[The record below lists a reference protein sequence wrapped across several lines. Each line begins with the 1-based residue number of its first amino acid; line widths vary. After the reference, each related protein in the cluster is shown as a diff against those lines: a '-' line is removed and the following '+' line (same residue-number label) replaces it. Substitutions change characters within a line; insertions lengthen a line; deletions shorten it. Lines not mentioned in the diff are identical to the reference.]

1 MLGAISHVDTFDYK
15 PTLEKMH
22 GQEIPPSVR
31 NTQRLSTM
39 SNGQSSFP
47 LVAPL
52 AKFQPRGQ
60 SGAWVSDLLPHI
72 AGIVDELCFIK
83 TMHTEHVNHDPA
95 AKFLH
100 TGFQLSGRP
109 SIGAWVNYGLGSDNT
124 NLPAFVVM
132 SAGASQGVPLDSNV
146 WASGF
151 LPSHHQ
157 GVQFRAD
164 ADPVL
169 YVRNPAGIEMRDR
182 RDMLDTLAQ
191 AGGHSA
197 SRVEGPRD
205 SVAPL
210 TVPRWPIACR
220 LPCPKSLIS
229 RTNPNPSWRCTVPM

>member
-1 MLGAISHVDTFDYK
+1 M
-15 PTLEKMH
+15 
-22 GQEIPPSVR
+22 R

-47 LVAPL
+47 IVAPL
-52 AKFQPRGQ
+52 AKFQQRGQ
-60 SGAWVSDLLPHI
+60 SGAWVSDLLPYI
-72 AGIVDELCFIK
+72 AGIADDLCFIK

-124 NLPAFVVM
+124 NLPNFVVM
-132 SAGASQGVPLDSNV
+132 SAGACQGVPLDSNV

-169 YVRNPAGIEMRDR
+169 YVRNPDGIEMRDAVHAR
-182 RDMLDTLAQ
+182 HARA

-197 SRVEGPRD
+197 SRVEGPGD
-205 SVAPL
+205 SVARQPVRDGL
-210 TVPRWPIACR
+210 SDADFRARSRRHLGRARIRTGDVRSRREDAGHVRAQLPASRAGWPSAA
-220 LPCPKSLIS
+220 SS
-229 RTNPNPSWRCTVPM
+229 S